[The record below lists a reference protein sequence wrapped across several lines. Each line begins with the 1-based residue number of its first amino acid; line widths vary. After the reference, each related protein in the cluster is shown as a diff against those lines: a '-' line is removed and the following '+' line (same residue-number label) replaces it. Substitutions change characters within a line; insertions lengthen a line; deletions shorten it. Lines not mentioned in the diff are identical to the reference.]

1 MYVRFCAYCQQHS
14 EEGGL
19 CAANTGTEHGKKY
32 DQYSWNKHM
41 TKQWRKYIEYLYSS
55 LHNDRSVS
63 KISVTL
69 RFRWPASTAST
80 RGSTTMSSVT
90 RLTLV
95 VFENHVVSR
104 WSLLHFYGN
113 PRAYSRAWSLGVS
126 RKWASLEL
134 FIPWASRAMICLLR
148 CLLVLNGH
156 YWLWRMSCDRGLTLF

>member
-80 RGSTTMSSVT
+80 RGSTTMSKWRRTSAHATVSGIAIFSSRVGSLFVANL
-90 RLTLV
+90 RLNHCLDHIPYSFIDLPSDV
-95 VFENHVVSR
+95 RDYVIENKKFLSARCVYIMII
-104 WSLLHFYGN
+104 LC
-113 PRAYSRAWSLGVS
+113 
-126 RKWASLEL
+126 
-134 FIPWASRAMICLLR
+134 FIFWVAEI
-148 CLLVLNGH
+148 H
-156 YWLWRMSCDRGLTLF
+156 

>member
-1 MYVRFCAYCQQHS
+1 MS
-14 EEGGL
+14 
-19 CAANTGTEHGKKY
+19 
-32 DQYSWNKHM
+32 
-41 TKQWRKYIEYLYSS
+41 YICECVL
-55 LHNDRSVS
+55 L
-63 KISVTL
+63 
-69 RFRWPASTAST
+69 P
-80 RGSTTMSSVT
+80 GSVT

-156 YWLWRMSCDRGLTLF
+156 YWGVTDFVRPGVATFLVLSFTVKIQASESHRLAIFGINTKGFA